1 MDYYCNKHIP
11 LVGGLLG
18 DSVKGAAVRKGLGGA
33 APNSSDVF
41 VAMGNLF
48 FDNMESFETSFGPNA
63 KIIMADLPNYTN
75 VEPVVQV
82 SELVI

>member
-1 MDYYCNKHIP
+1 
-11 LVGGLLG
+11 
-18 DSVKGAAVRKGLGGA
+18 
-33 APNSSDVF
+33 
-41 VAMGNLF
+41 MGNLF